1 MVNHHAV
8 GRAWTVR
15 QVLLL
20 TVLLFLLAACGGDT
34 APEPEQTAVLPTR
47 TLVPPTSTSTP
58 AELPTTPTPTDLPGP
73 AALMVAD
80 DDTSSAPFSADAI
93 VARALEELL
102 VMRDI
107 PADTVRLMSLDA
119 FTWHDT
125 AWGCEALGGDGEAEG
140 VDIPGYRVVFGAGS
154 RVYVYHTDAYGDVRL
169 CSDPQWLALEGAP
182 VLTDPAAEAMV
193 ELSRRDAA
201 RRLDLAGSD
210 LALVSLLT
218 VTWPDS
224 SVGCPKPGADYDQ
237 RETAGYRIVF
247 AAGDDR
253 VIYHTSVQ
261 HVVYCTRDEEILPAV
276 LRRALPDMGE

>member
-8 GRAWTVR
+8 GRTWTVR

-20 TVLLFLLAACGGDT
+20 AVLLFVAAACSSDVDP
-34 APEPEQTAVLPTR
+34 APSETAVLPTR
-47 TLVPPTSTSTP
+47 TLVPPTVTP
-58 AELPTTPTPTDLPGP
+58 TPVEQPTTPTPTDLPGP
-73 AALMVAD
+73 AALTTVGD
-80 DDTSSAPFSADAI
+80 GDSSEPITPGAI
-93 VARALEELL
+93 VARALDALL
-102 VMRDI
+102 AMRDI
-107 PADTVRLMSLDA
+107 PADSVRLMSLDA
-119 FTWHDT
+119 FTWHDA
-125 AWGCEALGGDGEAEG
+125 AWDCEALGGDGDAE
-140 VDIPGYRVVFGAGS
+140 DIDILGYRVVFNAGS
-154 RVYVYHTDAYGDVRL
+154 RVYVYHTDEYGDVQL

-182 VLTDPAAEAMV
+182 VLTDPVAEAMV

-201 RRLDLAGSD
+201 RRLDLAETD

-218 VTWPDS
+218 LTWPDS

-247 AAGDDR
+247 ATGDDR

-276 LRRALPDMGE
+276 LRRALPDADD